1 MSFVSRK
8 ITGGILIISG
18 LILIILSV
26 YTQFVTLIY
35 GMLILVIGTFIF
47 FNRKEDEIEK
57 IRKGGKK

>member
-35 GMLILVIGTFIF
+35 GMLILVIGTFIL
-47 FNRKEDEIEK
+47 FNRNEDEIEK